1 MSQFKDKLLWL
12 GAGITIV
19 LTTLV
24 GVSLYGALAAPT
36 AAGAVAP
43 GPVAQLPSHA
53 PYSVAQRAF

>member
-1 MSQFKDKLLWL
+1 MNDLRDKVLWL

-36 AAGAVAP
+36 AAGATAP
-43 GPVAQLPSHA
+43 GLVVQSPTHA
-53 PYSVAQRAF
+53 PYSVAQRAS